1 MRGLNG
7 RVAIVTGGARGLG
20 KAAAERLAEEGVKVG
35 ILDVREDEAQEV
47 AQAVGGAAF
56 KCDTTDEAQLAAA
69 VEGVHAQLG
78 GPDILVNNAGLI
90 APRKEWTSWTKQ
102 EVARF
107 AEVNYIGYFLAIKAA
122 HPYLKASGRGR
133 IINVASRTFFMGN
146 PGQTPY
152 VSAKGAVIGLS
163 WNMAKE
169 LGGDNI
175 TVNAVMPGQV
185 ATPGTLEYN
194 DEAMFERT
202 MQNQAIKAR
211 VYPEHLASLIAFLA
225 SDDAAMISGQ
235 SIVVDGG
242 FLLH

>member
-122 HPYLKASGRGR
+122 HPYLKAERARAHHQRRISHVLHGQPRPDALRLSEGRRHRPQLEHGQGARGR
-133 IINVASRTFFMGN
+133 QHHRQRRHAPARSLHPAPSSTTTKLCSSERCRTRPSRPASTRST
-146 PGQTPY
+146 
-152 VSAKGAVIGLS
+152 
-163 WNMAKE
+163 
-169 LGGDNI
+169 
-175 TVNAVMPGQV
+175 
-185 ATPGTLEYN
+185 
-194 DEAMFERT
+194 
-202 MQNQAIKAR
+202 
-211 VYPEHLASLIAFLA
+211 
-225 SDDAAMISGQ
+225 
-235 SIVVDGG
+235 
-242 FLLH
+242 